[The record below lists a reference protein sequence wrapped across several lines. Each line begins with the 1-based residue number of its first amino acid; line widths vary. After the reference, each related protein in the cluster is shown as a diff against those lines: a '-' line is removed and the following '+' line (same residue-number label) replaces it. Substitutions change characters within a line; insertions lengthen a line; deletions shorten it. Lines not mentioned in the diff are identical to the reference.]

1 MILNSSK
8 KPVSES
14 AKMTYLNSVTH
25 LHINYDLVLAQK
37 TAFLIAVAA
46 LILTISITG
55 MLAEEFIAT
64 PILIRL
70 SAIIIAL
77 GTAIGVLLLLS
88 AENFKPSR
96 LVNSFHPLSLEEFHA
111 EAKTK
116 FEKDIERLTSSE
128 DAMIKDYSDQILA
141 MKEDMFKK
149 TRVIKLA
156 RKFIIYPLF
165 ISTILVLIQLYG
177 FLL

>member
-8 KPVSES
+8 KQVSES

-55 MLAEEFIAT
+55 MLAEEFVST
-64 PILIRL
+64 PLLIRL

-77 GTAIGVLLLLS
+77 GNAIGVLLLLS

-96 LVNSFHPLSLEEFHA
+96 LVKSFHPLSLEEFNE
-111 EAKTK
+111 EANTK
-116 FEKDIERLTSSE
+116 FKKDLGKLTSSE
-128 DAMIKDYSDQILA
+128 DAMLKDYSDQILY
-141 MKEDMFKK
+141 MKEDIFKK

-165 ISTILVLIQLYG
+165 ISTVLVAIQLYA